1 MGSGRFWGVKVLLW
15 GLGGF
20 CGFSEFMV
28 QGGFCGFGE
37 FDGFGVVFVG
47 LVSFC
52 GVGVRRVVGNGRIF
66 QPEPATQ

>member
-37 FDGFGVVFVG
+37 FMGLGGFYGAG
-47 LVSFC
+47 WLLRGWGASGC
-52 GVGVRRVVGNGRIF
+52 W
-66 QPEPATQ
+66 